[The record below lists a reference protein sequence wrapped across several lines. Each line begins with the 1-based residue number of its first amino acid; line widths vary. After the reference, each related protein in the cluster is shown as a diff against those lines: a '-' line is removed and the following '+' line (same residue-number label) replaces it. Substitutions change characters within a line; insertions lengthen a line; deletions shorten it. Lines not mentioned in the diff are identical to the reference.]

1 MTHPQSSTSDSLVLP
16 DGTIRLRIQR
26 RDGSE
31 ETHDA
36 DIILLKLASEQCEEK
51 HSLEVRD
58 GRYVPTPAFLKDL
71 AEQYAE
77 VGIHDCTPT
86 VAHLIWVTVSA
97 EFAKLKK
104 TTDGTQ

>member
-1 MTHPQSSTSDSLVLP
+1 MSNVTRDDAVTVLP
-16 DGTIRLRIQR
+16 EGTLRFRIQR
-26 RDGSE
+26 SDGSE
-31 ETHDA
+31 TEHDA

-77 VGIHDCTPT
+77 LGINECTPT